1 MSFGAGYQRLP
12 IVDGKYFQLVAHPIR
27 TQRRQ
32 PQMPEG
38 SIGCVVRA
46 LDKE

>member
-1 MSFGAGYQRLP
+1 MRFGAGYQRLP

-32 PQMPEG
+32 PQMREG
-38 SIGCVVRA
+38 GIGCVIRA